1 MIELSTK
8 PTTKGLGCEAG
19 WADSLKSLMKAQAL
33 KEQPADVK
41 SLRENSKVRFSPLT
55 VINDEFRNEV
65 RSFENAE

>member
-41 SLRENSKVRFSPLT
+41 SLRENSKVRSPSLT
-55 VINDEFRNEV
+55 INDEFRNEV